1 MQPGVSRRNLH
12 SAWSMVLVC
21 LLLAAAPCSVE
32 ASDDGEQLV
41 QVTVFSRQEC
51 AYCAKELDFLQRLR
65 ETVPFTLR
73 EIDIDYPDDRLLFEI
88 LTDNNNLPKGT
99 PITVIG
105 RKILVGYLRDD
116 TSGAAI
122 RRLILS
128 EPAGVSVEKMLGL
141 EGLPMPGD
149 DPVCDVSG
157 PYSGCGPAPAR

>member
-1 MQPGVSRRNLH
+1 MKPWVSRRNLH
-12 SAWSMVLVC
+12 DVWSMVLAC
-21 LLLAAAPCSVE
+21 LLLAAVPCSGKG
-32 ASDDGEQLV
+32 SDDGEQLA
-41 QVTVFSRQEC
+41 QVTVFLHEEC
-51 AYCAKELDFLQRLR
+51 AHCAKELDFLRRLR

-73 EIDIDYPDDRLLFEI
+73 KIDIGDPDDRLLFEI

-105 RKILVGYLRDD
+105 RRILVGYLRDD

-122 RRLILS
+122 KRLILS
-128 EPAGVSVEKMLGL
+128 EPAGVSVEEMLGL

-157 PYSGCGPAPAR
+157 PYSRCGPAPAR